1 MNCYL
6 LFVLDFSFKNAILPG
21 SGKILLSDPF
31 LDEDYFRRSVVLI
44 CNHNDDGTFGFVLNN
59 YIDLNLN
66 KVDENFPDLDVKIS
80 IGGPVE
86 TDSLFYIHEFKNVN
100 DSFEIIKGL
109 YFGGDYNEL
118 LENIAESKNQNAV
131 RFFLGYSGWAPQQLD
146 EEIAS
151 HSWIVAENIV
161 KHELLDTQNQDLW
174 KFFME
179 KQGGRFKTI
188 ANSPLNPN
196 NN

>member
-1 MNCYL
+1 
-6 LFVLDFSFKNAILPG
+6 VLDFSFINSILPG

-44 CNHNDDGTFGFVLNN
+44 CNHNEDGTFGFVLNN
-59 YIDLNLN
+59 YIDVDLRKIDEHFPELNT
-66 KVDENFPDLDVKIS
+66 KIS

-86 TDSLFYIHEFKNVN
+86 TDSLFYIHEFQDVK
-100 DSFEIIKGL
+100 DSFEIMDGL
-109 YFGGDYNEL
+109 FFGGDYQNL
-118 LENIAESKNQNAV
+118 LENISKAEQKNTV
-131 RFFLGYSGWAPQQLD
+131 RFFLGYSGWAPKQLD
-146 EEIAS
+146 EEIAA
-151 HSWIVAENIV
+151 HSWIVAENIA
-161 KHELLDTQNQDLW
+161 KHELLDTLNQDLW
-174 KFFME
+174 KTLMM

>member
-1 MNCYL
+1 
-6 LFVLDFSFKNAILPG
+6 VLDFSFKNSILPG

-59 YIDLNLN
+59 YIDLDLHS
-66 KVDENFPDLDVKIS
+66 VDENFPDLDVKIS

-86 TDSLFYIHEFKNVN
+86 TDSLFYIHEFQNVK
-100 DSFEIIKGL
+100 DSFEIIGGL
-109 YFGGDYNEL
+109 FFGGDYNDL
-118 LENIAESKNQNAV
+118 IDTIAKSDNKNAV

-146 EEIAS
+146 EEIAT
-151 HSWIVAENIV
+151 HSWIVAENIS